1 MTQFVF
7 ALVTMMGQQ
16 TISTE
21 YFESIDVC
29 LWYSSRINSQHSH
42 HNHYHQH
49 SDPTDQLHAQCR
61 PTRVNPDA
69 VTIYY
74 K

>member
-29 LWYSSRINSQHSH
+29 LWYSSRLNKQHHHTHHFSH
-42 HNHYHQH
+42 DLADKHVF
-49 SDPTDQLHAQCR
+49 AQCI
-61 PTRVNPDA
+61 PTRVNPDD
-69 VTIYY
+69 VTIYNR
-74 K
+74 

>member
-1 MTQFVF
+1 MVQFVF
-7 ALVTMMGQQ
+7 ALVTVMGAE

-29 LWYSSRINSQHSH
+29 RWYARRINNQHH
-42 HNHYHQH
+42 HHYHH
-49 SDPTDQLHAQCR
+49 THDLSDKHVFAQCL
-61 PTRVNPDA
+61 PTRVNPDD
-69 VTIYY
+69 VTIYI